1 MGYAF
6 MNPSDADTVE
16 ELAEIG
22 VAFLELDIEAERCSV
37 LHGDEQQSRPAI
49 QCFSGFTVHE
59 LDLLD
64 WLQWNWEG
72 QLQTPQ
78 NLVDAEPEDFR
89 GRYALLVGL
98 HSSQGQ
104 YLGLLH
110 ADRLIPFSRDHQ
122 KALGAFALIYGQHLE
137 SLMGASL
144 VMDLRGEEIPPQP
157 LAPAD
162 PRELAWMDF
171 C

>member
-1 MGYAF
+1 
-6 MNPSDADTVE
+6 MNPSEADTVE

-22 VAFLELDIEAERCSV
+22 VAFLEVDIEAERCSV

-59 LDLLD
+59 LDILD
-64 WLQWNWEG
+64 WLQWNWES
-72 QLQTPQ
+72 QLQSPRS
-78 NLVDAEPEDFR
+78 LVDAEPEDFR
-89 GRYALLVGL
+89 GRYGLLIGL

-110 ADRLIPFSRDHQ
+110 ADRQIPFSRDHQ
-122 KALGAFALIYGQHLE
+122 IALQAFALTYGQHLE
-137 SLMGASL
+137 SLMGPTL
-144 VMDLRGEEIPPQP
+144 VADLPAEQLPPQSA
-157 LAPAD
+157 APAD
-162 PRELAWMDF
+162 CRELAWMDF